1 MQIPNATLSA
11 SQLRK
16 YGTGG
21 FTLTEHESEKGCP
34 RQYKARYVD
43 GLQEE
48 GPKSYPLL
56 YGSLFHDIM
65 FKMEEDG
72 LTPDDALAAAWEP
85 WMPQEAWTEARE
97 DLDNYM
103 ARGATPADRFG
114 TLEVEAELKA
124 LLYVDEE
131 YGPTY
136 YRGFLDMIGID
147 LELPNVLHSL
157 DYKTNRQPPKTEDM
171 QGDVQ
176 LRGYDW
182 LLRKNYERWMKQP
195 PRIVTHLDVIKYR
208 DMEIV
213 YSDAD
218 IEDWESWAIAVA
230 RKIWRDNEALPILNE
245 GCAFCFVQDTCPA
258 FNALPSL
265 AEKVLEEGSG
275 LTDPVYRLAW
285 MDKANSLRLLLEKS
299 VTKMADEFKSKALTA
314 GKVIVGDDTFE
325 AMPAYK
331 DEVNLR
337 RLHELLAE
345 DKFYEAISAS
355 KTSVQKALKGM
366 DVSERAE
373 IESATIERVVS
384 GTKVVRTKA
393 KG

>member
-1 MQIPNATLSA
+1 
-11 SQLRK
+11 
-16 YGTGG
+16 
-21 FTLTEHESEKGCP
+21 
-34 RQYKARYVD
+34 
-43 GLQEE
+43 
-48 GPKSYPLL
+48 
-56 YGSLFHDIM
+56 
-65 FKMEEDG
+65 
-72 LTPDDALAAAWEP
+72 
-85 WMPQEAWTEARE
+85 
-97 DLDNYM
+97 
-103 ARGATPADRFG
+103 
-114 TLEVEAELKA
+114 
-124 LLYVDEE
+124 
-131 YGPTY
+131 
-136 YRGFLDMIGID
+136 MIGID
-147 LELPNVLHSL
+147 LEFPNVLHSL
-157 DYKTNRQPPKTEDM
+157 DYKTNRQPPKTEDLK
-171 QGDVQ
+171 GDVQ

-182 LLRKNYERWMKQP
+182 LLRKNYERWLKQP

-208 DMEIV
+208 DMEND
-213 YSDAD
+213 YSDPD

-230 RKIWRDNEALPILNE
+230 RKIWRDEEALPILNE

-265 AEKVLEEGSG
+265 AEAVAVEGSA
-275 LTDPVYRLAW
+275 LTDPVKRLAW

-299 VTKMADEFKSKALTA
+299 VTKMADEFKAKALVS

-337 RLHELLAE
+337 RLHDLLSE

-355 KTSVQKALKGM
+355 KTSVQKVLKGM

-373 IESATIERVVS
+373 IEAATIEKVVS